1 MQQQSCLPQL
11 LKKKLLGGHLT
22 PKFSRERSDFKAH
35 QKFRAAGATLEWR
48 ETQRLI
54 SARHA
59 ATIVS

>member
-1 MQQQSCLPQL
+1 LPLQDPISY
-11 LKKKLLGGHLT
+11 LT
-22 PKFSRERSDFKAH
+22 PKFSCERSDFKAH